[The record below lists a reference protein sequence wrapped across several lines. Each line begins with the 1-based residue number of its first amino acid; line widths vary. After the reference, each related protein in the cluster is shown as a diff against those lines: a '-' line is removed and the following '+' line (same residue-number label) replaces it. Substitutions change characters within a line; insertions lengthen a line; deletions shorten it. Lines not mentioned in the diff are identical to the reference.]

1 MCAANNLDIIMCNT
15 TPLPMCATNNLDN
28 IKSRA
33 TCRGAFTAKTVISL
47 RQTNVVDGLSEGDE
61 TMIST

>member
-1 MCAANNLDIIMCNT
+1 MCNT

>member
-15 TPLPMCATNNLDN
+15 TLLPMCATNNLHN

-33 TCRGAFTAKTVISL
+33 TYRGAFTAKTVISL

-61 TMIST
+61 TMISP